1 MKTPQMWP
9 EHRRA
14 IFGSGYEI
22 RFRSVNILD
31 RLSPIM
37 RKFTLYFLSFSIGL
51 LLAGQ
56 CTAGSSEIQI
66 MAPLRP
72 KYVAK
77 GYTRIYLADFSVSGE
92 HNLDRQVNINI
103 NKEIKETLKSEFI
116 DRSAY
121 AIEDLK
127 IEIPP
132 DRKPEEVLKDASFW
146 MAMEIQDRGNS
157 LILAGAVEFSNHEKG
172 GLVTERVTNPRTG
185 TQRVVTSSQERL
197 QLILGINL
205 LLIEAKNGEKLFEE
219 TFKEEEVYDDITN
232 VSLPLFYDLF
242 ERIAP
247 KIVGVLVPYRV
258 AGSRTLLQ
266 P

>member
-1 MKTPQMWP
+1 MRHT
-9 EHRRA
+9 
-14 IFGSGYEI
+14 
-22 RFRSVNILD
+22 ILV
-31 RLSPIM
+31 L
-37 RKFTLYFLSFSIGL
+37 FLFSLAVIPPSS
-51 LLAGQ
+51 LLAG
-56 CTAGSSEIQI
+56 TTEVQI

-77 GYTRIYLADFSVSGE
+77 GYRKIYIADFFVTGE
-92 HNLDRQVNINI
+92 RDVDKQIPINV

-121 AIEDLK
+121 EIEELK
-127 IEIPP
+127 IEIPA
-132 DRKPEEVLKDASFW
+132 DRKPEEVLKDPSFW
-146 MAMEIQDRGNS
+146 MAMDIKDRNTS

-185 TQRVVTSSQERL
+185 TQRVVTTSRERL
-197 QLILGINL
+197 QLVLGVNL
-205 LLIEAKNGEKLFEE
+205 LLIDAKNGEKLFEE
-219 TFKEEEVYDDITN
+219 TFREEEIYDDISN

-258 AGSRTLLQ
+258 AGSRTLLE

>member
-1 MKTPQMWP
+1 MMRHT
-9 EHRRA
+9 
-14 IFGSGYEI
+14 
-22 RFRSVNILD
+22 ILV
-31 RLSPIM
+31 L
-37 RKFTLYFLSFSIGL
+37 FLFSFAFIPSSDL
-51 LLAGQ
+51 PAG
-56 CTAGSSEIQI
+56 TSEVQI

-77 GYTRIYLADFSVSGE
+77 GYRKIYIADFLVTGE
-92 HNLDRQVNINI
+92 RDVDKQIPINV

-121 AIEDLK
+121 EIEELK
-127 IEIPP
+127 IEIPA
-132 DRKPEEVLKDASFW
+132 DRKPEEVLKDPSFW
-146 MAMEIQDRGNS
+146 MAMDIKDRNTS

-172 GLVTERVTNPRTG
+172 GLITERVTNPRTG
-185 TQRVVTSSQERL
+185 VQRVVTSSRERL
-197 QLILGINL
+197 QLVLGVNL
-205 LLIEAKNGEKLFEE
+205 LLIDAKDGGKLFEE
-219 TFKEEEVYDDITN
+219 TFKEEEIYDDISN

-258 AGSRTLLQ
+258 AGSRTLLE